1 MEGLLFTQTVETRTT
16 WEFDAGLEGIRTVL
30 G

>member
-1 MEGLLFTQTVETRTT
+1 MEGYLFAQTVETRTT
-16 WEFDAGLEGIRTVL
+16 WEFIAGLEDTRTVL